1 MRVPSPRRRSKNS
14 NTAITV
20 QRVYDG
26 DIYARVNTIG
36 TDGVRPFVLVPGIG
50 VSSAYFER
58 LAPRLNEFGPVHA
71 LDLPGFGGVP
81 HPDSAM
87 TIRQYADLLGKVI
100 DDLELEDP
108 IVVGHSMGTQVV
120 ADLASRRPELST
132 IVLIGPVVNPNE
144 RKVVTQARR
153 FLQASWHEPLSVKV
167 IAIGAYLFCGVK
179 WFSRILPEMMHYRV
193 EDALPRIQ
201 AHALI
206 IRGEYDAVAPRDW
219 VRTMG
224 DLLPSA
230 RLWEIPGAAH
240 SVMHKQAE
248 EVARLCVEHARESA
262 GEPLPE
268 STTAAAAVAPDE
280 TDSSGSVPLRIAE
293 DVERADAAPPDPAD
307 VIAGIRGRLVEAV
320 GVIRDDDELV
330 ERGKTEHAE
339 ALHKIENPDGSESAN
354 VAGGA
359 QDVAGAHDA
368 AEARDAAKADTDT
381 DTEPD
386 TGGEGHRG

>member
-1 MRVPSPRRRSKNS
+1 MAKSK
-14 NTAITV
+14 TAVTV
-20 QRVYDG
+20 ERVYDG

-81 HPDSAM
+81 HPGKAM

-100 DDLELEDP
+100 DDLGLEDP

-120 ADLASRRPELST
+120 ADLASRRPELSS
-132 IVLIGPVVNPNE
+132 IVLIGPVVNPRE

-167 IAIGAYLFCGVK
+167 IAVGAYLFCGIK
-179 WFSRILPEMMHYRV
+179 WFSRILPEMMHYPI
-193 EDALPRIQ
+193 EDALPKIH
-201 AHALI
+201 AHTLI

-219 VRTMG
+219 VRRMG
-224 DLLPSA
+224 ELMPSA

-248 EVARLCVEHARESA
+248 EVARLCVVDARESA
-262 GEPLPE
+262 GDSDAERAVE
-268 STTAAAAVAPDE
+268 AAEVASDE
-280 TDSSGSVPLRIAE
+280 QDSARDVPLRIAE
-293 DVERADAAPPDPAD
+293 DVEREDAPPADPAD
-307 VIAGIRGRLVEAV
+307 VVAGIRGRVVEAV
-320 GVIRDDDELV
+320 GVLRDDDDLV

-354 VAGGA
+354 VADGA
-359 QDVAGAHDA
+359 QDAPGADA
-368 AEARDAAKADTDT
+368 SNDEGSRD
-381 DTEPD
+381 
-386 TGGEGHRG
+386 